1 MHRTSREGVTAT
13 GETARPETA
22 GGGGGG
28 AAHMA
33 PAAPRRRRRGLI
45 EWAIII
51 VVALLAAFL
60 IRNYLVESYVVPT
73 PSMFPTIKDGDR
85 ILVNKLSFDFGH
97 HARAGEI
104 VVFNKP
110 PADISPD
117 TPVLVKRV
125 IGLPGQTLRSGPH
138 GEIFVDNK
146 LMSQPWLTAAAKADP
161 GPTICQSGE
170 DLTDCRGGSLYLPAN
185 TYYMMGDNRGDS
197 DDSRYWGP
205 VSGSLFIGRAFV
217 RIWPLNR
224 LHWF

>member
-1 MHRTSREGVTAT
+1 
-13 GETARPETA
+13 
-22 GGGGGG
+22 
-28 AAHMA
+28 
-33 PAAPRRRRRGLI
+33 
-45 EWAIII
+45 
-51 VVALLAAFL
+51 VALLAAFL